1 MIFESEVPGFLAG
14 GFLLVTL
21 VSLAVLII
29 LLIRSRN
36 KNLLFFMAQLAFL
49 ALAFYFFYDIATLPR
64 DNSMY
69 TEENSRS
76 IALAGLCWAA
86 SMGCMLAGIYRMLKK
101 SKVIYQF

>member
-49 ALAFYFFYDIATLPR
+49 ALAFYLPR

-69 TEENSRS
+69 TEENSLS